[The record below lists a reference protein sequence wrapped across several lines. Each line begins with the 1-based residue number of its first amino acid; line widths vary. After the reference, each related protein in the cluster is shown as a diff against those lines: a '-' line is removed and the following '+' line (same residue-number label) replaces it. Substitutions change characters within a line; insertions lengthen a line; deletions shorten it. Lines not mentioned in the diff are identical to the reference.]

1 MKKKADERAGF
12 AAAYREG
19 LGLAAIAVLC
29 DGEGTRIVAL
39 SPGEDVALSAGE
51 SAEARWWCRRADD
64 AARVAASAG
73 RMLRRESN
81 GAGGSADA
89 SRAEAAVLAA
99 AKKLNVALH
108 SEQDIGDAAMTIAAR
123 VDAELQQQHESG
135 GLKSINKAYRSY
147 RLDSS
152 ARGERVLRYDEW
164 MRKYREKLVRQ
175 IASALRQ
182 I

>member
-1 MKKKADERAGF
+1 MRKKADERAGF

-19 LGLAAIAVLC
+19 LGLAAVAVLC
-29 DGEGTRIVAL
+29 GGEGTRIIAP
-39 SPGEDVALSAGE
+39 SPGEDGASPAVE
-51 SAEARWWCRRADD
+51 SLQACWWCRRADD

-73 RMLRRESN
+73 RMLRRGSN
-81 GAGGSADA
+81 DAGGSAVA
-89 SRAEAAVLAA
+89 ARAQAAVLAA

-108 SEQDIGDAAMTIAAR
+108 SEQDIADAAMKIATR
-123 VDAELQQQHESG
+123 VDAELRQQHESG
-135 GLKSINKAYRSY
+135 GLKSINQAYRSY

-152 ARGERVLRYDEW
+152 ARGECVLRYDEW
-164 MRKYREKLVRQ
+164 MRKYRENLVRQ

>member
-1 MKKKADERAGF
+1 MRKKPDERAGF

-19 LGLAAIAVLC
+19 LSLAAVAVLG
-29 DGEGTRIVAL
+29 DGEGTRIIAL
-39 SPGEDVALSAGE
+39 SPGDDGASSPGE
-51 SAEARWWCRRADD
+51 SMQACWWCRRADD

-73 RMLRRESN
+73 RMLRRESSN
-81 GAGGSADA
+81 AVTSAVA
-89 SRAEAAVLAA
+89 RAEAAVLAA
-99 AKKLNVALH
+99 AKKLNIALH
-108 SEQDIGDAAMTIAAR
+108 SEQDIADAAMAIAAR